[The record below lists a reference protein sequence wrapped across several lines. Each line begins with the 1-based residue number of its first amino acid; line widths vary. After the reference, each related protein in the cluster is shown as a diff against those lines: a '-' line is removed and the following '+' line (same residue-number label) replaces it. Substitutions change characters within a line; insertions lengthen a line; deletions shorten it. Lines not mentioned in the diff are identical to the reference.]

1 MRQLMLLTIWA
12 TALFGTVL
20 TGNVFAQETT
30 PDQETTTG
38 WLAKPV
44 QCGPPGSLYA
54 GMEEAGLKT
63 FFGGLGT
70 SYSRELNKTFPVYVY
85 LSVNLENQQW
95 VAVEINEDR
104 SEACI
109 VGVGTGTI
117 FDTNILQ
124 EFTAPESFQ

>member
-1 MRQLMLLTIWA
+1 MRQLMLTMWA
-12 TALFGTVL
+12 MAFLGGIFSGQS
-20 TGNVFAQETT
+20 VFAQADS
-30 PDQETTTG
+30 DQDPN
-38 WLAKPV
+38 WLSKPV
-44 QCGPPGSLYA
+44 QCGPPGPLYK